1 MFVIVFLLYLL
12 RKTLK
17 LDLTIGSRF
26 LPFLQRQLSLDTVAL
41 VHPPELGVNCW
52 LLLLKASVTC

>member
-1 MFVIVFLLYLL
+1 MGVIVFLLYLL
-12 RKTLK
+12 GKTRFDNRLK
-17 LDLTIGSRF
+17 VSAF
-26 LPFLQRQLSLDTVAL
+26 FEKAVL